1 MRGSVLLLNQRQWKR
16 GFRPQGR
23 ARAGLGG
30 DSRSSPGARCSWRRS
45 WAQLRVTLTATESS
59 LSSPALSPSPCSDG
73 LKAKLIKKSPPTH
86 RQGVLC
92 PRKGQGRFSRKVS
105 YISIYFSLQL
115 TAVLSLGPPHL

>member
-45 WAQLRVTLTATESS
+45 WAQLRVTLTATKIFP
-59 LSSPALSPSPCSDG
+59 LPTSPVPFPLLRWAEG
-73 LKAKLIKKSPPTH
+73 
-86 RQGVLC
+86 
-92 PRKGQGRFSRKVS
+92 
-105 YISIYFSLQL
+105 
-115 TAVLSLGPPHL
+115 